1 MSHPQLPPN
10 PPIRRVVTG
19 HDADRKAVVT
29 IDDYATNHK
38 WSPKGGNVS
47 TLIWYADEMP
57 MEIWSDEDYGARIVD
72 RQPVPR
78 GTRICMIDFHPG
90 NPGMMHRTDTLDYV
104 VCLAGEIDME
114 LDDGAITHM
123 KAGDMMVQQA
133 TNHSWI
139 NRGTQTARLGFVMTD
154 SKAQPGPGDISAPPS
169 APHDS
174 VGEPP
179 ETPIRRIVT
188 THNAAGRAIV
198 GMDGPATN
206 HKWSPRGMISTLIWS
221 TDECPAEIWT
231 DEDYGARKIGTQPP
245 KNGSRFAINDTPP
258 GAPGRMH
265 RTDTLDVIFVVS
277 GEIDMELD
285 DGAEVHL
292 NTGDV
297 MIQQGTNHSWWNRG
311 TENAR
316 LVIILM
322 DAKPG
327 ELPIT
332 A

>member
-1 MSHPQLPPN
+1 MTHPHLPPN

-19 HDADRKAVVT
+19 HDKNGKAVVT

-38 WSPKGGNVS
+38 WSSKGGNVS

-57 MEIWSDEDYGARIVD
+57 MEMWSDEDYGARIVD

-114 LDDGAITHM
+114 LDDGAVTHM

-133 TNHSWI
+133 TNHSWM
-139 NRGTQTARLGFVMTD
+139 NRGTATARLGFVMTD
-154 SKAQPGPGDISAPPS
+154 SKAQRGPGDISPPPS

-188 THNAAGRAIV
+188 THNAAGRAMV
-198 GMDGPATN
+198 GTDGPATN
-206 HKWSPRGMISTLIWS
+206 HKYSPRGMISTLIWS
-221 TDECPAEIWT
+221 TDECPAEVWT

-245 KNGSRFAINDTPP
+245 PNGSRFAINDTPP

-265 RTDTLDVIFVVS
+265 RTDTVDFIFVVS

-292 NTGDV
+292 NAGDV
-297 MIQQGTNHSWWNRG
+297 MVQQGTNHSWWNRG
-311 TENAR
+311 SEWAR
-316 LVIILM
+316 LVIVLM

-327 ELPIT
+327 DLPIT

>member
-1 MSHPQLPPN
+1 MTHPQLPPN

-19 HDADRKAVVT
+19 HDENGKAIVT

-38 WSPKGGNVS
+38 WSSHGGNVS

-57 MEIWSDEDYGARIVD
+57 IEIWSDEDYGQRIVD
-72 RQPVPR
+72 RQPLPR
-78 GTRICMIDFHPG
+78 GTRICVIDFYPG

-104 VCLAGEIDME
+104 VCLSGEIDME
-114 LDDGAITHM
+114 LDDGAMAHM

-139 NRGTQTARLGFVMTD
+139 NRGTETARLGFVMTD
-154 SKAQPGPGDISAPPS
+154 SKVQPGPGDTSPPPS

-206 HKWSPRGMISTLIWS
+206 HKWSPRGMVSTLIWS
-221 TDECPAEIWT
+221 SDECPAEVWT

-245 KNGSRFAINDTPP
+245 KNGSRFCINDTPP

-265 RTDTLDVIFVVS
+265 RTDTVDFIFVVS

-297 MIQQGTNHSWWNRG
+297 MVQQGTNHSWWNRG
-311 TENAR
+311 TEWAR
-316 LVIILM
+316 LVIVLM

-327 ELPIT
+327 DLPIT